1 MRRRI
6 RKTYSQKG
14 LRRPNKISPGE
25 DLRATVKRH
34 RKVPQAIPD
43 DIQLWLAFFDEAVAF
58 WLVVWATYRVKIKGP
73 TDKRLVCLM
82 AIAGR
87 IFQDMICVRELVV
100 GGFFVQSNVV
110 TRSLVEAIDVM
121 HLLNSR
127 PDWLRSLEG

>member
-1 MRRRI
+1 
-6 RKTYSQKG
+6 
-14 LRRPNKISPGE
+14 LRRPNKISLGE

-34 RKVPQAIPD
+34 RKLPQATPD

-58 WLVVWATYRVKIKGP
+58 WLVLWATYRVKIKGL

-121 HLLNSR
+121 NLLNSR
-127 PDWLRSLEG
+127 PNLAEKF